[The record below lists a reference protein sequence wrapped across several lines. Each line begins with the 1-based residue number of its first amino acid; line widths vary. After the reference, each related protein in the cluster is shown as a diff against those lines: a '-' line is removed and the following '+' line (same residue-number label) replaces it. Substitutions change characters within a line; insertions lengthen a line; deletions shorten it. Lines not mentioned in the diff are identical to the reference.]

1 MFHCACNSQTE
12 EILLFMIPR
21 KVDPIS
27 SHEQNERFISHIT
40 STSLIKVKFSNL
52 CNGLEDF
59 LQDAFCEW
67 KDKSLATNVQGDIP
81 PTDAGRNTLQR
92 LTLHCPSLALQ
103 GQNWHHCIIVQVVRY
118 MDPFER
124 IISIVKKVQELTA
137 CSWQH

>member
-12 EILLFMIPR
+12 EILLYMIPR

-27 SHEQNERFISHIT
+27 SHEQNERFISHNFNIIDKSKIMKWT
-40 STSLIKVKFSNL
+40 R
-52 CNGLEDF
+52 GF

-67 KDKSLATNVQGDIP
+67 KNKSLATNVNKDTP
-81 PTDAGRNTLQR
+81 PTDAGRKTLQR

-103 GQNWHHCIIVQVVRY
+103 GQNWHHYIIVQVVRY